1 MGCAPPCFPQPSA
14 ALSAAGAGQGGAQ
27 EGGRMEKDPGEGEGS
42 LAQGLGRGK
51 PRCNCVPVIWGG
63 FQPFPRF
70 MIDVCS
76 EASRRLAIFIHSAQ
90 KIRGSSAGW
99 ATPPAPHSPP
109 APSLSC
115 SCKPGLLLP
124 TPCYPRALKGSSD
137 FATLSSFWLRYILHL
152 TTLGLADVSS
162 CLAGI
167 QKAVT
172 PPHLQLGIRWDRLTH
187 RAL

>member
-1 MGCAPPCFPQPSA
+1 MAGQVGAGGPGGSLGCAPPCFPQPSA

-76 EASRRLAIFIHSAQ
+76 EASRRLAIFIHSSQ
-90 KIRGSSAGW
+90 RI
-99 ATPPAPHSPP
+99 
-109 APSLSC
+109 
-115 SCKPGLLLP
+115 
-124 TPCYPRALKGSSD
+124 
-137 FATLSSFWLRYILHL
+137 
-152 TTLGLADVSS
+152 VST
-162 CLAGI
+162 G
-167 QKAVT
+167 
-172 PPHLQLGIRWDRLTH
+172 LGIVPLSAQ
-187 RAL
+187 RAEHAV